1 MHKATT
7 IESAVRIAEAMP
19 EPAFSFPFTAG
30 NLIVIESGGTFL
42 VLEPAE
48 EVEDAIAAGFP
59 RDSIR
64 LVGKAVGGRF
74 SEIRNPEVVDV

>member
-1 MHKATT
+1 MHETTT
-7 IESAVRIAEAMP
+7 IESAIQIAESMP
-19 EPAFSFPFTAG
+19 EPAFSFPFPAG
-30 NLIVIESGGTFL
+30 SPVVVEAEGTFL

-48 EVEDAIAAGFP
+48 EIEDAIAAGFS

-64 LVGKAVGGRF
+64 LLGKVVGGRF